1 MSAINENIREMV
13 GVKAD
18 KTIVETLIDAKANKV
33 DTEMCLRWVDLLH
46 KMMNQMMILVTCK
59 LKNDIDQVGGESQNT
74 KQNKKV

>member
-1 MSAINENIREMV
+1 MSMSAINENIREMV

-59 LKNDIDQVGGESQNT
+59 LKNDID
-74 KQNKKV
+74 